1 MSFIQLFIQELKARV
16 DTAPQP
22 NRKVALISP
31 SQSSRGQD
39 MPHDFETLIKEG
51 FKGNGLVYA
60 CMRQN
65 ATSVKEPPFRLIKKD
80 GSEVEGNPISKL
92 LSRPNPYRSR
102 EQVIEKLQYH
112 LDGTGTAYLHKVR
125 SGSGQVVELWN
136 RKPNDVR
143 PIADSKEYIS
153 GWEIRVGGIWY
164 PCPAEDMIQ
173 FLYTDPANDY
183 YGFPPLLAASMAV
196 DADNETDKY
205 IKYLLANMA
214 VVSGIFSIGENLTDD
229 EFKRAKQEMTAMWS
243 GAVNAG
249 LPGLLEGGA
258 TWTKMGLSLNELDF
272 GNLWPRLETRVCMA
286 FSIPPIIVGSK
297 AGMDAATYSN
307 YAQAKESYYDE
318 MVVPECAMI
327 GNTLAHSLFPDF
339 GLNSDEY
346 SIVPNFDDV
355 KALQE
360 DIDKKYERAVKGKG
374 YLLVN
379 EQRELVGKEAIEGG
393 NVVYMPMNE
402 IPVMGDD
409 FEEIDTEPVG
419 EPDNKP
425 GKAVAEKAQYKQ
437 MSPEDWERAYANG
450 TPHWALDMDPS
461 RFAQQFA
468 EKILSEIDDEIKPKV
483 LEIGCGN
490 GRDSIFFA
498 NAGLDVVAIDVSPS
512 AIKLAKENIENADVK
527 VEVLEANAEE
537 LSFDNESFDAV
548 FSLSVLHSSDLS
560 KSIPEIARVLKANG
574 LLMLYIYGNTEHIGG
589 EIEEYITVDSF
600 IDLLKSNNYEIEDFY
615 TLDEEE
621 YDSYGEKHLIIVVI
635 GRKI

>member
-1 MSFIQLFIQELKARV
+1 
-16 DTAPQP
+16 
-22 NRKVALISP
+22 
-31 SQSSRGQD
+31 
-39 MPHDFETLIKEG
+39 
-51 FKGNGLVYA
+51 
-60 CMRQN
+60 
-65 ATSVKEPPFRLIKKD
+65 
-80 GSEVEGNPISKL
+80 
-92 LSRPNPYRSR
+92 
-102 EQVIEKLQYH
+102 
-112 LDGTGTAYLHKVR
+112 
-125 SGSGQVVELWN
+125 
-136 RKPNDVR
+136 
-143 PIADSKEYIS
+143 
-153 GWEIRVGGIWY
+153 
-164 PCPAEDMIQ
+164 
-173 FLYTDPANDY
+173 
-183 YGFPPLLAASMAV
+183 
-196 DADNETDKY
+196 
-205 IKYLLANMA
+205 MA

-346 SIVPNFDDV
+346 NIVPNFDDV

-425 GKAVAEKAQYKQ
+425 GKA
-437 MSPEDWERAYANG
+437 
-450 TPHWALDMDPS
+450 
-461 RFAQQFA
+461 
-468 EKILSEIDDEIKPKV
+468 
-483 LEIGCGN
+483 
-490 GRDSIFFA
+490 
-498 NAGLDVVAIDVSPS
+498 
-512 AIKLAKENIENADVK
+512 
-527 VEVLEANAEE
+527 
-537 LSFDNESFDAV
+537 
-548 FSLSVLHSSDLS
+548 
-560 KSIPEIARVLKANG
+560 
-574 LLMLYIYGNTEHIGG
+574 
-589 EIEEYITVDSF
+589 
-600 IDLLKSNNYEIEDFY
+600 
-615 TLDEEE
+615 EEE
-621 YDSYGEKHLIIVVI
+621 
-635 GRKI
+635 